1 MTLSAFV
8 PRQSHHR
15 AIPSRTVLLYFSDIG
30 LRGVTTKVC
39 PPASLFFR
47 VVFDGVLP
55 IYMEVWQMRLPM
67 ALFAFGLLFAF
78 WLGALF
84 LHLHGGLTTYS
95 LLLIAL
101 TLLVRTRRVT
111 DGARS

>member
-1 MTLSAFV
+1 
-8 PRQSHHR
+8 
-15 AIPSRTVLLYFSDIG
+15 
-30 LRGVTTKVC
+30 
-39 PPASLFFR
+39 
-47 VVFDGVLP
+47 
-55 IYMEVWQMRLPM
+55 MRLPM

-111 DGARS
+111 YLQTDDRKRSYVS

>member
-1 MTLSAFV
+1 
-8 PRQSHHR
+8 
-15 AIPSRTVLLYFSDIG
+15 
-30 LRGVTTKVC
+30 
-39 PPASLFFR
+39 
-47 VVFDGVLP
+47 
-55 IYMEVWQMRLPM
+55 MRLPM

-111 DGARS
+111 DAARS

>member
-1 MTLSAFV
+1 MFV
-8 PRQSHHR
+8 
-15 AIPSRTVLLYFSDIG
+15 LYFFRYPG
-30 LRGVTTKVC
+30 GTCGVTAKVC
-39 PPASLFFR
+39 PPEPVLPEWCS
-47 VVFDGVLP
+47 DGVLP

-84 LHLHGGLTTYS
+84 LHLRGGLITYS

-101 TLLVRTRRVT
+101 TLLLRTRRVT
-111 DGARS
+111 DGA